1 MTRIIAVRHAQSEGN
16 LAGFF
21 CGHTD
26 VALSALG
33 RRQAEVTANYL
44 EHVSIDR
51 IYSSDLLRV
60 VMTAR
65 PTAERR
71 GLAIIRERDL
81 REVYMGVWEGLPHS
95 EVMRDYAEAAHA
107 WHHDFVNAVCTGGES
122 VRQLAARVSAAFRR
136 IADENPGRT
145 VAVFSHGTPLRA
157 MLTLWQGKPLEAI
170 NCVPFPPNASVTVVD
185 YADDGSFTLISAAYD
200 RHLHEAGLVPPKAA
214 YEKLGAEEKRGE

>member
-26 VALSALG
+26 VALTAFG
-33 RRQAEVTANYL
+33 RKQAEESAKYL
-44 EHVSIDR
+44 DRYPIDR

-71 GLAIIRERDL
+71 GLPIFRERDL
-81 REVYMGVWEGLPHS
+81 REINLGAWEGIPHS
-95 EVMRDYAEAAHA
+95 EVMRNYAADAHA
-107 WHHDFVNAVCTGGES
+107 WHHDFVNAVCTDGES
-122 VRQLAARVSAAFRR
+122 VRALVRRVSAAFDR
-136 IADENPGRT
+136 IALENKGRT

-157 MLTLWQGKPLEAI
+157 MLTLWQGLPIEAI
-170 NCVPFPPNASVTVVD
+170 NHVPFPPNASVTVVD
-185 YADDGSFTLISAAYD
+185 YNDDGSFSLVESAYAD
-200 RHLHEAGLVPPKAA
+200 HLAEAGLLPPGAV
-214 YEKLGAEEKRGE
+214 YERMGK